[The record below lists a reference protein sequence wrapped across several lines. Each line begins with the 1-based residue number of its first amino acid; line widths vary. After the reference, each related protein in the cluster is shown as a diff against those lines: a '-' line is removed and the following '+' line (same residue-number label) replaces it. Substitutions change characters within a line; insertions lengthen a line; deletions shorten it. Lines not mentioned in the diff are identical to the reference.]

1 MTGENCEDTNN
12 VDPKIANPFMYFD
25 YEVDGVLGGTP
36 LHVAYF
42 NGHLDVVLE
51 MINSGTDV
59 NAAQDNGCTTLH
71 LASADGHM
79 DIVTALIGAGADVN
93 ATEDEDVGQTPLHF
107 ASDYG
112 YANIAIALI
121 NAGADVNAKDNDGDT
136 PLYYALRNRHTEVA
150 KVLREAGAVS

>member
-25 YEVDGVLGGTP
+25 HEVDGVLGGTP

-93 ATEDEDVGQTPLHF
+93 AKTNDGRTPL
-107 ASDYG
+107 D
-112 YANIAIALI
+112 IAL
-121 NAGADVNAKDNDGDT
+121 GK
-136 PLYYALRNRHTEVA
+136 NRTEVA
-150 KVLREAGAVS
+150 KVLRGAGAVGS

>member
-93 ATEDEDVGQTPLHF
+93 AKTNDGRTPL
-107 ASDYG
+107 D
-112 YANIAIALI
+112 IAL
-121 NAGADVNAKDNDGDT
+121 GK
-136 PLYYALRNRHTEVA
+136 NRTEVA
-150 KVLREAGAVS
+150 KVLRGAGAVS

>member
-1 MTGENCEDTNN
+1 MTGKNCEDTNN

-25 YEVDGVLGGTP
+25 HEVDGVLGGTL

-59 NAAQDNGCTTLH
+59 NAAMLGGCTTLH

-93 ATEDEDVGQTPLHF
+93 AIEDDEEDIGATPLHE
-107 ASDYG
+107 ASG
-112 YANIAIALI
+112 SGHANIVIALI
-121 NAGADVNAKDNDGDT
+121 NAGADVNKKNIDG
-136 PLYYALRNRHTEVA
+136 
-150 KVLREAGAVS
+150 